1 MPNEDGCNIF
11 GGGPAMEIHW
21 TRLWWNI
28 KHFAW
33 DFKNKNPYHVK
44 ERLAI
49 TDLGHSMVNVSV
61 EYCRACP
68 YRAGHYLFWSNM
80 AWLSLAIGAAVKH
93 FFF

>member
-1 MPNEDGCNIF
+1 MPNEEGCNVF

-21 TRLWWNI
+21 KRLWWNV
-28 KHFAW
+28 KHLL
-33 DFKNKNPYHVK
+33 DFKNTNPYHVK
-44 ERLAI
+44 TRKAYADI
-49 TDLGHSMVNVSV
+49 GHSMVNVSV

-80 AWLSLAIGAAVKH
+80 AWLAVTTAVAVKH